1 MGEMGAAD
9 VDGPMQALSGAGEEK
24 ILVSVRLRPLNEK
37 EIARN
42 DVSDWES
49 INGDTVI
56 YRNNLSVSERSM
68 YPTAYTFDRVFG
80 PDCSTKQVYGEG
92 AKEVALSVV
101 SGINSSV
108 FAYGQTSSG
117 KTYTMGGITEYSI
130 ADIYDYVEKH
140 KEREFTLKFSA
151 MEIYNESVRDLLSTD
166 TTPLR
171 LLDDPE
177 RGTVVERLTEESI
190 RDWNHF
196 KALLSVCEAQ
206 RQIGET
212 SLNEASSRSH
222 QILRVTVESSTQEF
236 LGHCKSS
243 TLAATVNFVDLA
255 GSERASQSL
264 SAGMRLK
271 EGCHINRSLLT
282 LGTVIRKLSKEKNG
296 HIPFRDSK
304 LTRILQSSLGGNA
317 RTAIICTMS
326 PARSHVEQSRNTL
339 LFASCAKE
347 VTTNAQVNVVV
358 SDKTLVKQLQ
368 RELARLENELK
379 NTRPDAVTSDSTA
392 VLREKD
398 LQIEKLM
405 NEVAELTQR
414 LELAQ
419 SQIENL
425 LKASEGSGSSTVW
438 ADPDHH
444 YPKLRVRNSFRSDN
458 SVSYSLVSEDPP
470 SLDLGA
476 RSFDAS
482 QCSDEQ
488 SSRSSEASFIHLPVF
503 EENFLPESFST
514 LLSISTTNSVGNDL
528 HEKKDAD
535 GQTNQNFDDNWKE
548 VQCIEVEES
557 SVSQYSN
564 SNTSESRPYGFE
576 ESNMPSPDI
585 KTDTLGL
592 TNVGNEERANQEVKS
607 PPLKEQK
614 GLNGLQSAFIIPSPE
629 KFSPWLLEA
638 GLSESRSFLMRSRS
652 CRATFMNNSP
662 CFKKVE
668 AYESTPLFGFEKDFP
683 GRPEGFQRKRPA
695 LKHDP
700 NIERL
705 SGNVSRNS
713 ICSSAVNELKEESV
727 GTSTDWRIASVG
739 NSDMGLIYVADY
751 LEQETTT
758 EDAENIEDD
767 GLDATQHNM
776 YEKNV
781 KDVSLDSMCYNVS
794 AKNVKDVGLDPFQDG
809 VSEKNVKDVGLDPFQ
824 DGVSEKNVKDVGL
837 DPIQDGVS
845 EKNVKDVGLDPIQ
858 DGVSANNVKDVG
870 LDPIQDG
877 VSPKNVKDFGLDPI
891 QDGVSAKNVK
901 DFGLDPFQDGV
912 SEKNVKDVGLDPIQD
927 GVSAKNVKDVGL
939 DPIQDGVSANN
950 VKDFG
955 LDPIQDVVSAKNVK
969 DVGLDPF
976 QDGVSAKNVKDVGLD
991 PIQDGVS
998 AKNVKDVGLDPIQ
1011 DDAESASKW
1020 PLEFKNMQ
1028 SKIIELWHAC
1038 NVSLVHRTHFFLLF
1052 KGDPADSFY
1061 LEVEIRRMSLIKET
1075 LSRGNRTIVH
1085 RQVLTST
1092 SSEKAL
1098 SHERQMLAREMQKR
1112 LTREE
1117 RENLFLKWG
1126 IPLSGN
1132 NRRLQLVHSLW
1143 TKTADMN
1150 HVTESAALVAKLV
1163 GFTELE
1169 QALKEMFGLLNF
1181 TPTHPG
1187 RRKYSSVWK
1196 RSLLSFL

>member
-9 VDGPMQALSGAGEEK
+9 ADGPMHGLSGGGEEK
-24 ILVSVRLRPLNEK
+24 IFVSVRLRPLNEK

-49 INGDTVI
+49 INDDTVI
-56 YRNNLSVSERSM
+56 YRNNLPVSERSM

-80 PDCSTKQVYGEG
+80 SDCSTKQVYGEG

-117 KTYTMGGITEYSI
+117 KTYTMSGITEYTI
-130 ADIYDYVEKH
+130 TDIYDYVEKH

-166 TTPLR
+166 ATPLR

-196 KALLSVCEAQ
+196 KELLSVCEAQ

-222 QILRVTVESSTQEF
+222 QILRLLVILTEQCVTIILFSQ
-236 LGHCKSS
+236 
-243 TLAATVNFVDLA
+243 NFVDLA

-282 LGTVIRKLSKEKNG
+282 LGTVIRKLSKGKNG
-296 HIPFRDSK
+296 HVPFRDSK

-379 NTRPDAVTSDSTA
+379 NTRPDSVTSDSTI

-405 NEVAELTQR
+405 NEVAELTRR
-414 LELAQ
+414 LDLAQ

-425 LKASEGSGSSTVW
+425 QQVSEGSRSST

-458 SVSYSLVSEDPP
+458 SVSYSLISEDPP

-482 QCSDEQ
+482 QCSDVQ
-488 SSRSSEASFIHLPVF
+488 SSRSSGANFIQFPVF

-514 LLSISTTNSVGNDL
+514 HHSTSTTNFVGNDL

-564 SNTSESRPYGFE
+564 SNTSESRTYRFE

-585 KTDTLGL
+585 KTETLGL
-592 TNVGNEERANQEVKS
+592 TKVGNEERTNQEVKS
-607 PPLKEQK
+607 PSLKEQK
-614 GLNGLQSAFIIPSPE
+614 ELNGLQSTFIIPSPE
-629 KFSPWLLEA
+629 KLSPWLLEA
-638 GLSESRSFLMRSRS
+638 GLSESRSFLIRSRS
-652 CRATFMNNSP
+652 CRATLMDNSP
-662 CFKKVE
+662 GFCFKKVE

-683 GRPEGFQRKRPA
+683 GRPEGFKRKLPA
-695 LKHDP
+695 LKYDP
-700 NIERL
+700 DIERL
-705 SGNVSRNS
+705 SRNVSRNS

-727 GTSTDWRIASVG
+727 ETSTDWGTASVG
-739 NSDMGLIYVADY
+739 NSDMGLTYMADY
-751 LEQETTT
+751 L
-758 EDAENIEDD
+758 
-767 GLDATQHNM
+767 
-776 YEKNV
+776 
-781 KDVSLDSMCYNVS
+781 
-794 AKNVKDVGLDPFQDG
+794 
-809 VSEKNVKDVGLDPFQ
+809 
-824 DGVSEKNVKDVGL
+824 NVKDVGL

-845 EKNVKDVGLDPIQ
+845 E
-858 DGVSANNVKDVG
+858 
-870 LDPIQDG
+870 
-877 VSPKNVKDFGLDPI
+877 
-891 QDGVSAKNVK
+891 
-901 DFGLDPFQDGV
+901 
-912 SEKNVKDVGLDPIQD
+912 
-927 GVSAKNVKDVGL
+927 
-939 DPIQDGVSANN
+939 
-950 VKDFG
+950 
-955 LDPIQDVVSAKNVK
+955 
-969 DVGLDPF
+969 
-976 QDGVSAKNVKDVGLD
+976 
-991 PIQDGVS
+991 
-998 AKNVKDVGLDPIQ
+998 KNVKDVGLDPIQ

-1038 NVSLVHRTHFFLLF
+1038 SVSLVHRTHFFLLF
-1052 KGDPADSFY
+1052 KGDPEDSFY
-1061 LEVEIRRMSLIKET
+1061 LEVEIRRMSLLKET
-1075 LSRGNRTIVH
+1075 LSRGSRTIVH
-1085 RQVLTST
+1085 GQVLTPT
-1092 SSEKAL
+1092 SSKKAL

-1126 IPLSGN
+1126 VPLSGN
-1132 NRRLQLVHSLW
+1132 NRRLQLVHRLW
-1143 TKTADMN
+1143 TKTTDMD
-1150 HVTESAALVAKLV
+1150 HITESAALVAKLV
-1163 GFTELE
+1163 GFIEQE

-1181 TPTHPG
+1181 TPTYPS
-1187 RRKYSSVWK
+1187 RRKSSIWK
-1196 RSLLSFL
+1196 RSVLSFL

>member
-1 MGEMGAAD
+1 MGETGAAD
-9 VDGPMQALSGAGEEK
+9 ADGPMHGLSGGGEEK
-24 ILVSVRLRPLNEK
+24 IFVSVRLRPLNEK

-49 INGDTVI
+49 INDDTVI
-56 YRNNLSVSERSM
+56 YRNNLPVSERSM

-80 PDCSTKQVYGEG
+80 SDCSTKQVYGEG

-117 KTYTMGGITEYSI
+117 KTYTMSGITEYTI

-166 TTPLR
+166 ATPLR

-196 KALLSVCEAQ
+196 KELLSVCEAQ

-222 QILRVTVESSTQEF
+222 QILRLTVESSTQEF
-236 LGHCKSS
+236 FGHHKSS

-282 LGTVIRKLSKEKNG
+282 LGTVIRKLSKGKNG
-296 HIPFRDSK
+296 HVPFRDSK

-379 NTRPDAVTSDSTA
+379 NTRPDSVTSDSTI

-405 NEVAELTQR
+405 NEVAELTRR
-414 LELAQ
+414 LDLAQ

-425 LKASEGSGSSTVW
+425 QQVSEGSRSSTVW
-438 ADPDHH
+438 ADPDNH

-458 SVSYSLVSEDPP
+458 SVSYSLISEDPL

-482 QCSDEQ
+482 QCSDVQ
-488 SSRSSEASFIHLPVF
+488 SSRSSGANFIQFPVF

-514 LLSISTTNSVGNDL
+514 HHSTSTTNFVGNDL

-564 SNTSESRPYGFE
+564 SNTSESRPYRFE

-592 TNVGNEERANQEVKS
+592 TKVGNEERTNQEVKS

-614 GLNGLQSAFIIPSPE
+614 ELNGLQSTFIIPSPE
-629 KFSPWLLEA
+629 KLSPWLLEA
-638 GLSESRSFLMRSRS
+638 GLSESRSFLIRSRS
-652 CRATFMNNSP
+652 CRATLMDNSP
-662 CFKKVE
+662 GFCFKKAE

-683 GRPEGFQRKRPA
+683 GRPEGFQRKLPA
-695 LKHDP
+695 LKYDP
-700 NIERL
+700 DIERL
-705 SGNVSRNS
+705 SRNVSRNS
-713 ICSSAVNELKEESV
+713 ICSSAFNELKEESV
-727 GTSTDWRIASVG
+727 ETSTDWRTASVG
-739 NSDMGLIYVADY
+739 NSDMGMMYMADY
-751 LEQETTT
+751 LEQETTA

-767 GLDATQHNM
+767 GLDATQHDM
-776 YEKNV
+776 PAKKV
-781 KDVSLDSMCYNVS
+781 KDVGLDSICYNVS
-794 AKNVKDVGLDPFQDG
+794 AK
-809 VSEKNVKDVGLDPFQ
+809 S
-824 DGVSEKNVKDVGL
+824 
-837 DPIQDGVS
+837 
-845 EKNVKDVGLDPIQ
+845 
-858 DGVSANNVKDVG
+858 
-870 LDPIQDG
+870 
-877 VSPKNVKDFGLDPI
+877 
-891 QDGVSAKNVK
+891 
-901 DFGLDPFQDGV
+901 
-912 SEKNVKDVGLDPIQD
+912 
-927 GVSAKNVKDVGL
+927 
-939 DPIQDGVSANN
+939 
-950 VKDFG
+950 
-955 LDPIQDVVSAKNVK
+955 
-969 DVGLDPF
+969 
-976 QDGVSAKNVKDVGLD
+976 VKDVGLD

-1038 NVSLVHRTHFFLLF
+1038 SVSLVHRTHFFLLF

-1061 LEVEIRRMSLIKET
+1061 LEVEIRRMSLLKET
-1075 LSRGNRTIVH
+1075 LSRGSRTIVH
-1085 RQVLTST
+1085 GQVLTPT
-1092 SSEKAL
+1092 SSKKAL

-1126 IPLSGN
+1126 VPLSGN
-1132 NRRLQLVHSLW
+1132 NRRLQLVHRLW
-1143 TKTADMN
+1143 TKTTDRG
-1150 HVTESAALVAKLV
+1150 HITESAALVAKLV
-1163 GFTELE
+1163 GFIEQE

-1181 TPTHPG
+1181 TPTYPS
-1187 RRKYSSVWK
+1187 RRKSSIWK
-1196 RSLLSFL
+1196 RSVLSFL

>member
-9 VDGPMQALSGAGEEK
+9 VDGPMQALSGDGEEK

-68 YPTAYTFDRVFG
+68 YPTACTFDRVFG

-196 KALLSVCEAQ
+196 KELLSVCEAQ

-476 RSFDAS
+476 RYFDAS

-488 SSRSSEASFIHLPVF
+488 SSRSSEASFNHLPVF

-514 LLSISTTNSVGNDL
+514 LHSISTTNSVGNDL

-662 CFKKVE
+662 GFCFKKVE

-824 DGVSEKNVKDVGL
+824 DGVSEKNVKD
-837 DPIQDGVS
+837 
-845 EKNVKDVGLDPIQ
+845 
-858 DGVSANNVKDVG
+858 DGVSA
-870 LDPIQDG
+870 
-877 VSPKNVKDFGLDPI
+877 KNVKDFGLDPI

-901 DFGLDPFQDGV
+901 DFGLDSFQDGV

-955 LDPIQDVVSAKNVK
+955 LDPIQDV
-969 DVGLDPF
+969 
-976 QDGVSAKNVKDVGLD
+976 VSAKNVKDVGLD

-1163 GFTELE
+1163 GFTEVE

>member
-1 MGEMGAAD
+1 
-9 VDGPMQALSGAGEEK
+9 
-24 ILVSVRLRPLNEK
+24 
-37 EIARN
+37 
-42 DVSDWES
+42 
-49 INGDTVI
+49 
-56 YRNNLSVSERSM
+56 
-68 YPTAYTFDRVFG
+68 
-80 PDCSTKQVYGEG
+80 
-92 AKEVALSVV
+92 
-101 SGINSSV
+101 
-108 FAYGQTSSG
+108 
-117 KTYTMGGITEYSI
+117 
-130 ADIYDYVEKH
+130 
-140 KEREFTLKFSA
+140 
-151 MEIYNESVRDLLSTD
+151 
-166 TTPLR
+166 
-171 LLDDPE
+171 
-177 RGTVVERLTEESI
+177 
-190 RDWNHF
+190 
-196 KALLSVCEAQ
+196 
-206 RQIGET
+206 
-212 SLNEASSRSH
+212 
-222 QILRVTVESSTQEF
+222 
-236 LGHCKSS
+236 
-243 TLAATVNFVDLA
+243 
-255 GSERASQSL
+255 
-264 SAGMRLK
+264 MRLK

-282 LGTVIRKLSKEKNG
+282 LGTVIRKLSKGKNG

-458 SVSYSLVSEDPP
+458 SVSYSLISEDPP

-488 SSRSSEASFIHLPVF
+488 SSRSSEASFIQLPVF

-514 LLSISTTNSVGNDL
+514 LHSISTTNFVGNDL

-564 SNTSESRPYGFE
+564 SNTSEPGPYGFE
-576 ESNMPSPDI
+576 ESNMSSPDI

-592 TNVGNEERANQEVKS
+592 TKVGNEERANQEVKS

-614 GLNGLQSAFIIPSPE
+614 ELNGLQSAFIIPSPE

-638 GLSESRSFLMRSRS
+638 GLSESRSFLIRSRS

-662 CFKKVE
+662 GFCFKKVE

-683 GRPEGFQRKRPA
+683 GRPEGFPRKRPE

-700 NIERL
+700 DIERL
-705 SGNVSRNS
+705 SGNASRNS

-739 NSDMGLIYVADY
+739 NSDMDLIYVADY

-776 YEKNV
+776 YAKNV

-794 AKNVKDVGLDPFQDG
+794 AKNVKDVGLDPIQDDD
-809 VSEKNVKDVGLDPFQ
+809 SANNVKDFGLDPFQ
-824 DGVSEKNVKDVGL
+824 DGVSANSVKDVGL
-837 DPIQDGVS
+837 DPIQD
-845 EKNVKDVGLDPIQ
+845 DD
-858 DGVSANNVKDVG
+858 SANNVKDVG

-877 VSPKNVKDFGLDPI
+877 DSANNVKD
-891 QDGVSAKNVK
+891 V
-901 DFGLDPFQDGV
+901 GLDPFQDGV

-939 DPIQDGVSANN
+939 DPIQDDDSAN
-950 VKDFG
+950 
-955 LDPIQDVVSAKNVK
+955 NVK
-969 DVGLDPF
+969 DVGLDPI
-976 QDGVSAKNVKDVGLD
+976 QDGDSEKNVKDVGLD

-1132 NRRLQLVHSLW
+1132 NRRLQLVHGLW
-1143 TKTADMN
+1143 TKTTDMN
-1150 HVTESAALVAKLV
+1150 HITESAALVAKLV
-1163 GFTELE
+1163 GFTEVE

>member
-1 MGEMGAAD
+1 MGAAD

-196 KALLSVCEAQ
+196 KELLSVCEAQ

-419 SQIENL
+419 SQNENL

-514 LLSISTTNSVGNDL
+514 LHSISTTNSVGNDL

-662 CFKKVE
+662 GFCFKKVE

-751 LEQETTT
+751 L
-758 EDAENIEDD
+758 
-767 GLDATQHNM
+767 
-776 YEKNV
+776 
-781 KDVSLDSMCYNVS
+781 VS
-794 AKNVKDVGLDPFQDG
+794 F
-809 VSEKNVKDVGLDPFQ
+809 F
-824 DGVSEKNVKDVGL
+824 
-837 DPIQDGVS
+837 
-845 EKNVKDVGLDPIQ
+845 
-858 DGVSANNVKDVG
+858 
-870 LDPIQDG
+870 
-877 VSPKNVKDFGLDPI
+877 
-891 QDGVSAKNVK
+891 
-901 DFGLDPFQDGV
+901 
-912 SEKNVKDVGLDPIQD
+912 
-927 GVSAKNVKDVGL
+927 
-939 DPIQDGVSANN
+939 
-950 VKDFG
+950 
-955 LDPIQDVVSAKNVK
+955 
-969 DVGLDPF
+969 
-976 QDGVSAKNVKDVGLD
+976 NVKDVGLD